1 MFKSC
6 VTQICMWLTQ
16 MESVKKKSK
25 LTFSCDRKC
34 IFLSVLMF
42 VLRLTQMISVEG
54 FKDRRYSLIPVRC
67 TSLTLLSEMDKFN
80 C

>member
-1 MFKSC
+1 
-6 VTQICMWLTQ
+6 MWLTQ

-34 IFLSVLMF
+34 IFFSVLMF
-42 VLRLTQMISVEG
+42 VLRLTQMINVKG
-54 FKDRRYSLIPVRC
+54 FKDMRYSLVPARC
-67 TSLTLLSEMDKFN
+67 TSLTLLSEMNKFN